1 MGEPPSMPFQEQPT
15 FSIVIPVFH
24 EGEHILSL
32 IDRIQA
38 MRPMEP
44 CEIIVVDGSPDLDTL
59 QYLRER
65 QDVRAVAAQVGR
77 AKQMNRG
84 ASVARGEIL
93 LFLHADTELPPGA
106 LGKITEA
113 LRGSD
118 AVGGAFDLGIA
129 SGKVVFRVIERASSI
144 RSRLTRIPYGDQAF
158 FVKKKYFDLI
168 GGFREIPL
176 MEDIEFMQRVKKRG
190 GRIRILKDRVMTSPR
205 RWEKEGTLFCTLRNW
220 TISTLYYLGVS
231 PETLNRFYRH
241 GQDAYGS

>member
-1 MGEPPSMPFQEQPT
+1 MPVQVQPT
-15 FSIVIPVFH
+15 YSIVIPVLH
-24 EGEHILSL
+24 EGERILSL

-38 MRPMEP
+38 MRPAKPYEV
-44 CEIIVVDGSPDLDTL
+44 IVVDGSPDLDTL
-59 QYLRER
+59 RCLRGR
-65 QDVRAVAAQVGR
+65 NDVTALTAPVGR

-93 LFLHADTELPPGA
+93 IFLHSDTELPPGA
-106 LGKITEA
+106 LGKIAEA
-113 LRGSD
+113 LRGND

-129 SGKVVFRVIERASSI
+129 SEKRVFRIIERASSI
-144 RSRLTRIPYGDQAF
+144 RSRLTRIPYGDQAIF
-158 FVKKKYFDLI
+158 LKKEYFDLI

-205 RWEKEGTLFCTLRNW
+205 RWEKEGILYCTLRNW

-231 PETLNRFYRH
+231 PELLNRFYRH
-241 GQDAYGS
+241 GQEAYGS

>member
-1 MGEPPSMPFQEQPT
+1 MPVQVQPT
-15 FSIVIPVFH
+15 YSIVIPVLH
-24 EGEHILSL
+24 EGERILSL
-32 IDRIQA
+32 IDQVQA
-38 MRPMEP
+38 MRPAEP
-44 CEIIVVDGSPDLDTL
+44 CEVIVVDGSPDLDTL
-59 QYLRER
+59 RCLRGR
-65 QDVRAVAAQVGR
+65 NDVTALTAPVGR

-93 LFLHADTELPPGA
+93 IFLHSDTELPPGA
-106 LGKITEA
+106 LGKIAEA
-113 LRGSD
+113 LRGND

-129 SGKVVFRVIERASSI
+129 SEKRVFRIIERASSI
-144 RSRLTRIPYGDQAF
+144 RSRLTRIPYGDQAIF
-158 FVKKKYFDLI
+158 LKKEYFDLI

-205 RWEKEGTLFCTLRNW
+205 RWEKEGILYCTLRNW

-231 PETLNRFYRH
+231 PELLNRFYRH

>member
-1 MGEPPSMPFQEQPT
+1 MPVQVQPT
-15 FSIVIPVFH
+15 YSIVIPVLH
-24 EGEHILSL
+24 EGERILSL
-32 IDRIQA
+32 IDRVQA
-38 MRPMEP
+38 MRPAEP
-44 CEIIVVDGSPDLDTL
+44 CEVIVVDGSPDLDTL
-59 QYLRER
+59 RCLRGR
-65 QDVRAVAAQVGR
+65 NDVTALTAPVGR

-93 LFLHADTELPPGA
+93 IFLHSDTELPPGA
-106 LGKITEA
+106 LGKIAEA
-113 LRGSD
+113 LRGND

-129 SGKVVFRVIERASSI
+129 SEKGVFRIIERASSI
-144 RSRLTRIPYGDQAF
+144 RSRLTRIPYGDQAI
-158 FVKKKYFDLI
+158 FVKKEYFDLI

-205 RWEKEGTLFCTLRNW
+205 RWEKEGILYCTLRNW

-231 PETLNRFYRH
+231 PELLNRYYRH